1 MMLVLQ
7 IAAGIVLALVII
19 VVAPLVFSVIL
30 QAFADDRRRV
40 EKMKKEKELRKS
52 AEKQDPSLKWKR
64 RRKTLKTYITALVVY
79 LLVVFLGIGYIV
91 LADLALLPSFLQRLW
106 DG

>member
-7 IAAGIVLALVII
+7 IAAGIVLALVIV
-19 VVAPLVFSVIL
+19 VVAPLVFSAIL

-40 EKMKKEKELRKS
+40 EKRREEKEQRKS

-64 RRKTLKTYITALVVY
+64 RRKTLKTYITALAAY
-79 LLVVFLGIGYIV
+79 LLFCTLLLGYVV
-91 LADLALLPSFLQRLW
+91 LASQGLLPSFLQRLW